1 MLRLRKI
8 EIDGKTKLQI
18 IHVVGTRMIVQV
30 TDGLSRGQVTEG
42 VMTGKRMLNFVY
54 LHRSAMSANPKC
66 LC

>member
-8 EIDGKTKLQI
+8 EIGGKTKLQI

-30 TDGLSRGQVTEG
+30 TDGFSQGQITEG
-42 VMTGKRMLNFVY
+42 VMTGKRMLKFVS
-54 LHRSAMSANPKC
+54 LHRSAMNANPKC